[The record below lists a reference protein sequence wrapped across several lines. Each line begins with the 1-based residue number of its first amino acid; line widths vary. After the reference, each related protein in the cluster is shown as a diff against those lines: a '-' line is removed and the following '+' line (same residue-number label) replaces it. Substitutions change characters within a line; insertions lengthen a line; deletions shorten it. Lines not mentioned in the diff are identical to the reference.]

1 MTKNAALMVAPTNEV
16 LNKESPQ
23 AEAGIKEDDLYGD
36 WLVVTRKKNQ
46 GRKSS
51 PKNQATNMRANGD
64 SGKKFNGKGLFFSHL
79 NEAGKQFG
87 EENENLRVAPQ
98 FHPGGGVDNNKVW
111 TKRNKRAR
119 GMSSRSK
126 EPNENERMSQPRQPI
141 MIQTRQSSL
150 QLERQG
156 RVGPPTKSLVFGE
169 KVFSEISGKEGNF
182 EAFMN
187 SGKRSSNGDEHLKPP
202 EPNDAAQKQPCVVRQ
217 LETEDEMV
225 VETPPSR
232 Q

>member
-1 MTKNAALMVAPTNEV
+1 
-16 LNKESPQ
+16 
-23 AEAGIKEDDLYGD
+23 
-36 WLVVTRKKNQ
+36 
-46 GRKSS
+46 
-51 PKNQATNMRANGD
+51 
-64 SGKKFNGKGLFFSHL
+64 
-79 NEAGKQFG
+79 
-87 EENENLRVAPQ
+87 
-98 FHPGGGVDNNKVW
+98 
-111 TKRNKRAR
+111 
-119 GMSSRSK
+119 
-126 EPNENERMSQPRQPI
+126 
-141 MIQTRQSSL
+141 
-150 QLERQG
+150 
-156 RVGPPTKSLVFGE
+156 VFGE